1 MCERRLRCEPADA
14 QGTHVVLRWCCNL
27 PTFNPVPDLPGREVQ
42 ARACS
47 VDQVL
52 LGWYRIPRTIDEPVQ
67 LVRGPPAPRFARYGW
82 WCLHAEVTKPAHASG
97 ALRVTCCKA

>member
-1 MCERRLRCEPADA
+1 M
-14 QGTHVVLRWCCNL
+14 
-27 PTFNPVPDLPGREVQ
+27 Q

-67 LVRGPPAPRFARYGW
+67 LVRGPPAPRFAKYRW
-82 WCLHAEVTKPAHASG
+82 WCLQAELTQPGHASG
-97 ALRVTCCKA
+97 ALRLTCCKLCQGQCTTTGSKKRQARVEHLLCRELQCRER